1 MNPIFKQRQMNQQG
15 SLQQFLNNVKDPRQ
29 QVMSM
34 IQNMSPDKRHMI
46 ADMLPK
52 ARAMASRFGINDFDS
67 VATEINKIL

>member
-1 MNPIFKQRQMNQQG
+1 
-15 SLQQFLNNVKDPRQ
+15 
-29 QVMSM
+29 M
-34 IQNMSPDKRHMI
+34 IQHMSPDKRHII

>member
-1 MNPIFKQRQMNQQG
+1 
-15 SLQQFLNNVKDPRQ
+15 
-29 QVMSM
+29 M
-34 IQNMSPDKRHMI
+34 IQNMSPDKRHRI